1 MVATCRPH
9 CTDLAA
15 RRTFHK
21 IHFGGQSTARVEC
34 FLGACSRDGAAWQ
47 GVSVKF
53 AGYAEIWPILGPI
66 ALLIGPFFLSYLA
79 STTRLRNYP
88 SQGLESRFPNRS
100 VAVGAFG

>member
-21 IHFGGQSTARVEC
+21 IHFGGQAPPALNA
-34 FLGACSRDGAAWQ
+34 FWGAGSRDGAAWQ

-66 ALLIGPFFLSYLA
+66 ALLIGPFSLSYPA
-79 STTRLRNYP
+79 SSTRLRNYP
-88 SQGLESRFPNRS
+88 PQWLESRLPDQA
-100 VAVGAFG
+100 VAVDAFG